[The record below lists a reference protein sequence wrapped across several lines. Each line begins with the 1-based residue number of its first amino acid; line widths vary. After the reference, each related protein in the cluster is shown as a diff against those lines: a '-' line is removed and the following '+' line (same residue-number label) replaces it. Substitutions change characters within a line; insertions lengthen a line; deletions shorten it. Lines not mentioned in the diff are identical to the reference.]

1 MNVRIESKTIQKL
14 DTDIVKMRI
23 LFVSHDG
30 GMAGAQ
36 QTLLTLL
43 TTIDRSRFEAFLL
56 VPYEGKLSHLAKEM
70 GIPVFVRNMIHWVPG
85 INSVSRNQ
93 RFSYLVRSLKTLR
106 ARSWA
111 ITHLIENNQ
120 IDLVYTNT
128 VTCIEGAVAARMTHT
143 PHIWHIHEPILGNSE
158 LLPLLP
164 SYLYSIIINSFSKA
178 VIFCSTS
185 LAKSYPL
192 LTKKTNIIYNGLSFP
207 STINKI
213 DAHDA
218 IAKHLG
224 INSAQKIVAVIG
236 ALQPRKD
243 HLTFLATAHE
253 IVKDNKDVVF
263 LIVGAGSES
272 YTNSIKEKID
282 SLGLASSVKLTG
294 WWPED
299 KIYELFA
306 GIDILV
312 VSSEQESFGL
322 TIIEALALE
331 TPVVSTRCGGPE
343 EVIQEGVTGLLV
355 KVKQPKELAKAVVHL
370 LDNPQFARELGIAGR
385 QDVLSIFSVEH
396 YAEDIQKIIKKTILQ
411 KK

>member
-1 MNVRIESKTIQKL
+1 MFQNIDKKIN
-14 DTDIVKMRI
+14 I
-23 LFVSHDG
+23 LFVSHDS

-36 QTLLTLL
+36 RTLLTLL
-43 TTIDRSRFEAFLL
+43 ATIDRSRFEPYLL
-56 VPYEGKLSHLAKEM
+56 VPYEGKLSRAAKEM
-70 GIPVFVRNMIHWVPG
+70 GVPVFVRLMIHWVPG
-85 INSVSRNQ
+85 INSVSLHQ
-93 RFSYLVRSLKTLR
+93 RFSYLVRTLKTLR

-128 VTCIEGAVAARMTHT
+128 VTCIEGAIAARMTHT

-158 LLPLLP
+158 LIPLLP
-164 SYLYSIIINSFSKA
+164 FCLYSIIINSFSKA

-207 STINKI
+207 STVNKT
-213 DAHDA
+213 DAHEA
-218 IAKHLG
+218 IAKHLQ
-224 INSAQKIVAVIG
+224 INPAQKIVAVIG

-243 HLTFLATAHE
+243 HLTFLTAAHE

-263 LIVGAGSES
+263 LIVGEGPES
-272 YTNSIKEKID
+272 YTNLIKEEIK
-282 SLGLASSVKLTG
+282 SLGLPPSVKLTG

-299 KIYELFA
+299 KKNELLA

-322 TIIEALALE
+322 TIIEALAME

-343 EVIQEGVTGLLV
+343 EIIKDGATGLLV
-355 KVKQPKELAKAVVHL
+355 KVKDNVDMAKAIIHL
-370 LDNPQFARELGIAGR
+370 LNDPPFASNIGVAGR
-385 QDVLSIFSVEH
+385 QDVLSRFSEKQYISGIQQVI
-396 YAEDIQKIIKKTILQ
+396 EDTI
-411 KK
+411 

>member
-1 MNVRIESKTIQKL
+1 MTISPEWTIKR
-14 DTDIVKMRI
+14 V
-23 LFVSHDG
+23 LFISHDS

-43 TTIDRSRFEAFLL
+43 TTIDRSRFEPYLL
-56 VPYEGKLSHLAKEM
+56 VPYEGKLSHSAKEM
-70 GIPVFVRNMIHWVPG
+70 GISVFVRNIMHWVPG
-85 INSVSRNQ
+85 TNSVSRNQ
-93 RFSYLVRSLKTLR
+93 RFFYLVRSVKTLR

-143 PHIWHIHEPILGNSE
+143 PHIWHIHEPIFGNSE
-158 LLPLLP
+158 LIQLLP
-164 SYLYSIIINSFSKA
+164 FCLYSMIINSFSKA

-192 LTKKTNIIYNGLSFP
+192 LTKKSNIIYNGLSFP
-207 STINKI
+207 ATVNKT
-213 DAHDA
+213 DAHEV

-224 INSAQKIVAVIG
+224 INPAQKIIAVIG

-243 HLTFLATAHE
+243 HLTFLAAAHE

-263 LIVGAGSES
+263 LIVGEGSES
-272 YTNSIKEKID
+272 YTNSIKEEIK

-299 KIYELFA
+299 KKNELLA
-306 GIDILV
+306 GIDVLV

-355 KVKQPKELAKAVVHL
+355 KVKAAKELAKVLIHL
-370 LDNPQFARELGIAGR
+370 LDNPQFAKELGTAGR
-385 QDVLSIFSVEH
+385 QNVLSRFSVEH
-396 YAEDIQKIIKKTILQ
+396 YIAGIQEVINKAILY
-411 KK
+411 K

>member
-1 MNVRIESKTIQKL
+1 LFQNIDKKIN
-14 DTDIVKMRI
+14 I
-23 LFVSHDG
+23 LFVSHDS

-36 QTLLTLL
+36 RTLLTLL
-43 TTIDRSRFEAFLL
+43 ATIDRSRFEPYLL
-56 VPYEGKLSHLAKEM
+56 VPYEGKLSRAAKEM
-70 GIPVFVRNMIHWVPG
+70 GVPVFVRLMIHWVPG
-85 INSVSRNQ
+85 INSVSLHQ
-93 RFSYLVRSLKTLR
+93 RFSYLVRTLKTLR

-128 VTCIEGAVAARMTHT
+128 VTCIEGAIAARMTHT

-158 LLPLLP
+158 LIPLLP
-164 SYLYSIIINSFSKA
+164 FCLYSIIINSFSKA

-207 STINKI
+207 STVNKT
-213 DAHDA
+213 DAHEA
-218 IAKHLG
+218 IAKHLQ
-224 INSAQKIVAVIG
+224 INPAQKIVAVIG

-243 HLTFLATAHE
+243 HLTFLTAAHE

-263 LIVGAGSES
+263 LIVGEGPES
-272 YTNSIKEKID
+272 YTNLIKEEIK
-282 SLGLASSVKLTG
+282 SLGLPPSVKLTG

-299 KIYELFA
+299 KKNELLA

-322 TIIEALALE
+322 TIIEALAME

-343 EVIQEGVTGLLV
+343 EIIKDGATGLLV
-355 KVKQPKELAKAVVHL
+355 KVKDNVDMAKAIIHL
-370 LDNPQFARELGIAGR
+370 LNDPPFASNIGVAGR
-385 QDVLSIFSVEH
+385 QDVLSRFSEKQYISGIQQVI
-396 YAEDIQKIIKKTILQ
+396 EDTI
-411 KK
+411 